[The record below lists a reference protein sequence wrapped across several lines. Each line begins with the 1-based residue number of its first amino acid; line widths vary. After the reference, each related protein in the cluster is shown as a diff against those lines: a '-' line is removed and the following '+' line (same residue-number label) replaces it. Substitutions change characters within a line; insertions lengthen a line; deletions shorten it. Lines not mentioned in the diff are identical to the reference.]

1 MVIESLVVLLLG
13 LAALLATALA
23 AVLTVRRKSSS
34 PHLLMTA
41 GLLGAV
47 FFASLPDAHP
57 AYAGIALLLAVV
69 GFILAPGVQLQPPD
83 EFELGETSA
92 IRRTRRR

>member
-1 MVIESLVVLLLG
+1 MVIESLFVLLLG

-23 AVLTVRRKSSS
+23 AVLTVRRRSSS

-41 GLLGAV
+41 GLLGTV

-57 AYAGIALLLAVV
+57 AYAGVALLLAVV
-69 GFILAPGVQLQPPD
+69 GFILAPDVGIAPPD
-83 EFELGETSA
+83 ELELGESSA